1 MEKLENKEKQRD
13 KKKKRTKVKRVNEEI
28 NNLEK
33 NQGDER

>member
-1 MEKLENKEKQRD
+1 MEKPENKEKQRD

-33 NQGDER
+33 NLKDER